1 MALLRRLRAYAGL
14 LRRRG
19 RGQPQPAA
27 VRYLLRRPALAAAI
41 GAYET
46 ALLVSNRADL
56 RAKTLATLQA
66 ARLAG
71 CPL

>member
-1 MALLRRLRAYAGL
+1 MVLLRRLRAYASL
-14 LRRRG
+14 LRRR
-19 RGQPQPAA
+19 RHGQPQPATA
-27 VRYLLRRPALAAAI
+27 RSLLRRPALAAAI
-41 GAYET
+41 GGYEA

-56 RAKTLATLQA
+56 RVKTLASLQA